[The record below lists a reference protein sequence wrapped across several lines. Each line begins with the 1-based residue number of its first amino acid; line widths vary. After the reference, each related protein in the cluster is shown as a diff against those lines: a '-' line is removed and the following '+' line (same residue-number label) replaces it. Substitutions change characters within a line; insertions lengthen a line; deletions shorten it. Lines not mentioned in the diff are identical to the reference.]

1 MNTFLNFTN
10 NDIFRTDENLVK
22 IIVPSKWTI
31 MFNKFFRGLHNRL
44 TNPNHWPNFVG
55 IGEFLMADNNLSD
68 GLVQDGV
75 IFSPANLAVSWPHF
89 HLVSFSTVR
98 VTALK
103 VQQFK

>member
-1 MNTFLNFTN
+1 
-10 NDIFRTDENLVK
+10 
-22 IIVPSKWTI
+22 
-31 MFNKFFRGLHNRL
+31 
-44 TNPNHWPNFVG
+44 
-55 IGEFLMADNNLSD
+55 MADNNLSD
-68 GLVQDGV
+68 GLIQDGV